1 MRSLLAR
8 IALAG
13 TFGIAIAGC
22 GTQNGTSLPVGAF
35 PNGAG
40 GGPPNVSNQAPPP
53 GIVPGKSLIDVFTTT
68 KSIVGFNT
76 AATDAASANDYGTDP
91 QVADSGPPP
100 VAPGASHLVTF
111 SGNNTPLIN
120 LKYNPAIGPLTI
132 PPITPGQI
140 VAQTY
145 GAIVLH
151 APSPLPKLGALSPT
165 SLFVEIVGGSPLYD
179 IRVNCTVKPGPV
191 PPATTPITIN
201 TLVRYV
207 CPLPSY
213 GSPSTTGVQQPV
225 VAGAIGAF
233 DPIGNSVF
241 YVGET
246 FGLTATSTA
255 ATSTLN
261 LDYVY
266 AEQGVL

>member
-40 GGPPNVSNQAPPP
+40 GGPTNVSNQAPPP
-53 GIVPGKSLIDVFTTT
+53 GIVPGKSLVDVFTTT
-68 KSIVGFNT
+68 NSFVGFNT

-100 VAPGASHLVTF
+100 AAPGGSHLITF

-120 LKYNPAIGPLTI
+120 LKYNSAIGPLTI
-132 PPITPGQI
+132 PPTTPGQI

-151 APSPLPKLGALSPT
+151 APSPLPTLGTLSPT
-165 SLFVEIVGGSPLYD
+165 SLFVELVGGSPLYD
-179 IRVNCTVKPGPV
+179 IRVVCKV
-191 PPATTPITIN
+191 PEVTAPATVPVVMG
-201 TLVRYV
+201 LVRYV
-207 CPLPSY
+207 CRLPAY
-213 GSPSTTGVQQPV
+213 GSPSTTGIQQPV
-225 VAGAIGAF
+225 ITGATGAF
-233 DPIGNSVF
+233 DPIGNSIF

-246 FGLTATSTA
+246 FGVTATSTA

-266 AEQGVL
+266 AEQGSL

>member
-1 MRSLLAR
+1 MRSFLAR

-40 GGPPNVSNQAPPP
+40 GGPTNVTSQPPPP
-53 GIVPGKSLIDVFTTT
+53 GTVAGKSLVGLFTATNNF
-68 KSIVGFNT
+68 VGFNT
-76 AATDAASANDYGTDP
+76 TATDAASANDYGTDS

-100 VAPGASHLVTF
+100 AAPGGSHLITF
-111 SGNNTPLIN
+111 TGNNTPVVN
-120 LKYNPAIGPLTI
+120 FKYNAPIGSLTI
-132 PPITPGQI
+132 PPTTPGQF

-151 APSPLPKLGALSPT
+151 APSPLPKLGTASPT
-165 SLFVEIVGGSPLYD
+165 SLFIELVGGSPTYD
-179 IRVNCTVKPGPV
+179 IRVNCTVSPGPV
-191 PPATTPITIN
+191 APATTPKTVMG
-201 TLVRYV
+201 LVRYV
-207 CPLPSY
+207 CPLPVY
-213 GSPSTTGVQQPV
+213 GSPSTTGIQQPV
-225 VAGAIGAF
+225 IAGATGAF
-233 DPIGNSVF
+233 DPAGASTF

-246 FGLTATSTA
+246 FGATATSPA

-266 AEQGVL
+266 AEQGTL